1 MNEMNEDVELSD
13 NEEDQ
18 VVLKSKKNVKKM
30 NKNEKD

>member
-18 VVLKSKKNVKKM
+18 VVLKSKKHVKKM